1 MRSHESVPA
10 KGATKKRD
18 FNLFF
23 EVGDDLIYFDSV
35 SALKDK
41 Q

>member
-23 EVGDDLIYFDSV
+23 EVGDNLIYFDPSEL
-35 SALKDK
+35 LKDK